1 MSANANN
8 SASAQQRSSH
18 DAARHR
24 LPPLKALLAFST
36 ASKHGSFSQAGEEL
50 GVTPSAIS
58 HHIQQLEEFLGVR
71 LFQRHAGRAV
81 LTNAGRVYAKEV
93 ETAFHAISR
102 ATDIV
107 APQFQQGH
115 LVVASSPSFAAKW
128 LQPRFPSFLQAYPDT
143 KMRLST
149 LSERDDLE
157 SGHFDVAIV
166 YGVRPDTKKHVEP
179 LLTEQLRPLCSP
191 ALVSA
196 VGLHLPA
203 DLARVTLIHSANAL
217 TWSDYLRQI
226 GEGALRPEKEIWLD
240 RSAMALDA
248 AVSGL
253 GVVLESDLLASE
265 ELRAG
270 KLVAPFGNTE
280 FLVETTTYYLVR
292 SKSRRNSAQ
301 ITLFERW
308 LHAELGERRP
318 APELRNI
325 APVGPDLDR
334 QVRGRSVGRGRA
346 GG

>member
-1 MSANANN
+1 MVSAGSAVSANANN
-8 SASAQQRSSH
+8 SAPAQPRSSP

-24 LPPLKALLAFST
+24 LPPLRALLAFGT
-36 ASKHGSFSQAGEEL
+36 ASKHGSFAQAGEEL

-58 HHIQQLEEFLGVR
+58 HQVQQLEKFLGVR

-81 LTNAGRVYAKEV
+81 LTNAGRVYAKEI
-93 ETAFHAISR
+93 EAAFSAISR

-128 LQPRFPSFLQAYPDT
+128 LQPRFSSFLKAYPDT
-143 KMRLST
+143 RIRLST

-157 SGHFDVAIV
+157 TTQFDVAIV

-179 LLTEQLRPLCSP
+179 LLTERLRPLCSP

-196 VGLHLPA
+196 ARLRVPA
-203 DLARVTLIHSANAL
+203 DLTRVTLIHSANAL
-217 TWSDYLRQI
+217 TWTDYLRQV
-226 GEGALRPEKEIWLD
+226 GQGGLRPDKEIWLD

-248 AVSGL
+248 AVGGL

-270 KLVAPFGNTE
+270 TLVAPFGDTE
-280 FLVETTTYYLVR
+280 FWVETTTYYLVR
-292 SKSRRNSAQ
+292 SKSRRNSTQ
-301 ITLFERW
+301 ITVFESW
-308 LHAELGERRP
+308 LHSKIGECWP
-318 APELRNI
+318 
-325 APVGPDLDR
+325 G
-334 QVRGRSVGRGRA
+334 
-346 GG
+346 

>member
-1 MSANANN
+1 MVSVGPAVSANANN
-8 SASAQQRSSH
+8 SAHAQPRSSP

-24 LPPLKALLAFST
+24 LPPLKALLAFGT
-36 ASKHGSFSQAGEEL
+36 AARNGSFAQAGEEL

-58 HHIQQLEEFLGVR
+58 HQIQQLEEFLGVR

-81 LTNAGRVYAKEV
+81 LTNAGRIYAKEV
-93 ETAFHAISR
+93 ESAFGAISR

-128 LQPRFPSFLQAYPDT
+128 LQPRFPGFLQAYPDT
-143 KMRLST
+143 RIRLST

-157 SGHFDVAIV
+157 SAQFDVAIV

-179 LLTEQLRPLCSP
+179 LLTEQMRPLCSP
-191 ALVSA
+191 SLASA
-196 VGLHLPA
+196 AGLHVPA

-217 TWSDYLRQI
+217 TWTDYLHQI
-226 GEGALRPEKEIWLD
+226 GQGGLRPDKEIWLD

-248 AVSGL
+248 AANGL

-270 KLVAPFGNTE
+270 TLVAPFGNTD

-301 ITLFERW
+301 ITRFESW
-308 LHAELGERRP
+308 LHSELGECRP
-318 APELRNI
+318 PAS
-325 APVGPDLDR
+325 AD
-334 QVRGRSVGRGRA
+334 A
-346 GG
+346 